1 MRERLQRWLG
11 VSDGE
16 WPRFAGFATCFFLL
30 SIGIEFGRI
39 GRDSYFLN
47 TAGVSAIPLMYVFI
61 AILMMATAPLYD
73 RYVRR
78 LTTPQL
84 MIALQIGGA
93 AGLGILWLAITLL
106 PTPPKALPYL
116 LFPLVEAYLL
126 FLLMH
131 FWTFTNACFDA
142 FEGRRLFPFI
152 SGAGL
157 TGSLLAG
164 LASRAFSTIIG
175 ANQLIAAWAILLV
188 ATIPLTRSLARQNAE
203 PRQSISMRAP
213 SIDATAPGEPSLR
226 AVWSQPLLRTL
237 TYMALPMW
245 IIVYII
251 EYSYFG
257 TTMRVFPN
265 QNDLAGFLG
274 VVVSAGAGIGLV
286 LQFTITPWMLRKFG
300 VGTTSMVYPTTL
312 TLGAIALL
320 LFSLVPAST
329 APSLPLFGIALLVVF
344 ARLCDV
350 AFFFSVHDAATQLLM
365 YAVPSALRDKGRV
378 LMSAVVAPASI
389 AAAGGLLIYF
399 RRLGEPT
406 HNVAFVAVT
415 LAFLLMVVAL
425 GITPEFLSALLANLQ
440 PGATEH
446 REQVLG
452 EIAKLET
459 NDARYVLMQSLTA
472 HDLEEARF
480 AVERLFKIKDDDMI
494 EEMLES
500 APKMQVA
507 VVKDIEDHMTES
519 ERAIHA
525 GMLRAAFA
533 AAIPTGIPSPA

>member
-1 MRERLQRWLG
+1 VRERLQRWLG
-11 VSDGE
+11 ISDGE
-16 WPRFAGFATCFFLL
+16 WARFAGFAACFFLL

-47 TAGVSAIPLMYVFI
+47 TAGVAAIPLMYVFI

-78 LTTPQL
+78 MSAPQM

-93 AGLGILWLAITLL
+93 VGLGVLWLAITLL

-157 TGSLLAG
+157 SGSLLAG
-164 LASRAFSTIIG
+164 LASRVFSSIIG
-175 ANQLIAAWAILLV
+175 ANQLIIAWAVLLV
-188 ATIPLTRSLARQNAE
+188 ASIPLTRSLARLNAQ
-203 PRQSISMRAP
+203 PRQSISMRVSDSGMRAVQ
-213 SIDATAPGEPSLR
+213 EPSLK

-274 VVVSAGAGIGLV
+274 IVVSAGAGIGLV
-286 LQFTITPWMLRKFG
+286 LQFTVTPWMLRKFG

-312 TLGAIALL
+312 TLGALSLL
-320 LFSLVPAST
+320 MFSLVPAST
-329 APSLPLFGIALLVVF
+329 APTLPLFGIALLVVF

-350 AFFFSVHDAATQLLM
+350 SFFFSVHDAATQLLM
-365 YAVPSALRDKGRV
+365 YAVPSALRDRGRV

-399 RRLGEPT
+399 RQLGEPT
-406 HNVAFVAVT
+406 HNVAFVAVA

-459 NDARYVLMQSLTA
+459 NDARYVLMQSLSA
-472 HDLEEARF
+472 RDMEEARF

-500 APKMQVA
+500 ASKMQVA
-507 VVKDIEDHMTES
+507 VVKDIEEHMTEA
-519 ERAIHA
+519 ERVSHA
-525 GMLRAAFA
+525 EMLRAAFA
-533 AAIPTGIPSPA
+533 AAIPSPA

>member
-11 VSDGE
+11 IADGE
-16 WPRFAGFATCFFLL
+16 WVRFAGFATCFFLL

-47 TAGVSAIPLMYVFI
+47 TAGVAAIPLMYVFI
-61 AILMMATAPLYD
+61 AILMVAMAPVYD

-78 LTTPQL
+78 VSTPQL
-84 MIALQIGGA
+84 MIALQVGGA
-93 AGLGILWLAITLL
+93 VGLGALWLAIALL

-116 LFPLVEAYLL
+116 LFPVVEAYLL

-157 TGSLLAG
+157 SGSLLAG
-164 LASRAFSTIIG
+164 LASRVFSTIIG
-175 ANQLIAAWAILLV
+175 ANQLIAVWAILLL
-188 ATIPLTRSLARQNAE
+188 ATIPLTQKLARLNAQ
-203 PRQSISMRAP
+203 PRLSASVRAGD
-213 SIDATAPGEPSLR
+213 IAAAAAPPSLR
-226 AVWSQPLLRTL
+226 AVWGQPLLRTL

-286 LQFTITPWMLRKFG
+286 LQFTVTPWMLKKYG

-312 TLGAIALL
+312 TLGALSLL

-329 APSLPLFGIALLVVF
+329 APTLPLFGIALLVVF

-350 AFFFSVHDAATQLLM
+350 SFFFSVHDAATQLLM

-406 HNVAFVAVT
+406 HNVAFVAIA

-440 PGATEH
+440 PGAIEH

-472 HDLEEARF
+472 QDLEEARF

-500 APKMQVA
+500 ASKMQVA
-507 VVKDIEDHMTES
+507 VLKDIEEHMTEG
-519 ERAIHA
+519 ERTSYAE
-525 GMLRAAFA
+525 MLRAAFA
-533 AAIPTGIPSPA
+533 SAIPSAA